1 MVRGWFGVLVLS
13 LATLSGVGSRIV
25 YSCLGG

>member
-1 MVRGWFGVLVLS
+1 VLRGWFGVWVFS
-13 LATLSGVGSRIV
+13 LATLSGVGSRIL